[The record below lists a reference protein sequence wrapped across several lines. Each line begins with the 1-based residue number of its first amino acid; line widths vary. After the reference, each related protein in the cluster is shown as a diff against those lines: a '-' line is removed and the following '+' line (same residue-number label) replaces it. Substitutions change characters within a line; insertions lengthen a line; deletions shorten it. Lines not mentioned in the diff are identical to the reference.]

1 MACDQSN
8 LFPGEGRGPG
18 ARRAIAEWTF
28 HEGELDLPDIREL
41 LALHFAEMRADS
53 PPEACH
59 VLPIDGLRSPAIL
72 FFSLRDRNG
81 GLLGI
86 GALKSLDPGHGE
98 IKSMR
103 TAPAA
108 LGLGVGGAIVAHL
121 IATARAMGLTRVS
134 LETGTTPLFAAANR
148 LYQRDG
154 FTPCGPF
161 GDYPDS
167 PFTAFYSCEV

>member
-18 ARRAIAEWTF
+18 ARRVIAEWTF
-28 HEGELDLPDIREL
+28 HEGELALPDTREL

-59 VLPIDGLRSPAIL
+59 VLPIDGLRSPTIL
-72 FFSLRDRNG
+72 FFSLRDRDG
-81 GLLGI
+81 ALLGV
-86 GALKSLDPGHGE
+86 GALKSLGDRHGE

-108 LGLGVGGAIVAHL
+108 LGLGVGGALLAHL
-121 IATARAMGLTRVS
+121 IATAHAMNLTRLS
-134 LETGTTPLFAAANR
+134 LETGNSPLFAPANR

-154 FTPCGPF
+154 FQPCGPF
-161 GDYPDS
+161 GDYADT
-167 PFTAFYSCEV
+167 PFTLFYTRAI